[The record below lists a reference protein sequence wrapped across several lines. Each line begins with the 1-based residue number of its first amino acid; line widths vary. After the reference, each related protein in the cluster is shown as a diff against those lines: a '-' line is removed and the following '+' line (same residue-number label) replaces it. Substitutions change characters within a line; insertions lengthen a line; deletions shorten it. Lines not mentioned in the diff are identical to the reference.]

1 MEGKSKNPYTDAIFS
16 VISQYSHLSENTD
29 KKRVPKVMAEKTNN
43 KFDPISRFLNNRE
56 LKEKTLRGLCNVS

>member
-16 VISQYSHLSENTD
+16 VISQYSHISENTE

-43 KFDPISRFLNNRE
+43 KFDPISRFLNKQGIERKDFE
-56 LKEKTLRGLCNVS
+56 GIM

>member
-29 KKRVPKVMAEKTNN
+29 KKRVPKVMAEKRNN
-43 KFDPISRFLNNRE
+43 KFDPVSKWLKDNNIE
-56 LKEKTLRGLCNVS
+56 HKDFEGIL

>member
-29 KKRVPKVMAEKTNN
+29 KKRVPKVMAEKRNN
-43 KFDPISRFLNNRE
+43 KFDPVSRWLKDNNIE
-56 LKEKTLRGLCNVS
+56 HKDFEGIL

>member
-16 VISQYSHLSENTD
+16 VISQYSHISENTE

-43 KFDPISRFLNNRE
+43 KFDPVSRWLKDNNIE
-56 LKEKTLRGLCNVS
+56 HKDFEGIL